1 MVFQNKTLFFNEF
14 KFVIHDHVYEPA
26 EDSFLFAEKLDV
38 KQDERVLDMGVGCG
52 ILGLLS
58 TKKAKEVVGIDIN
71 PFAVRCAKGN
81 AVLNNVKKRIS
92 FIQGD
97 LFSPIKK
104 TEKFDLIL
112 FNAPYLPEVE
122 LNSLTWIERAWFGG
136 LTGRKVIDAFL
147 SEVINY
153 LSKKGRILLLQ
164 STLSNLERTIF
175 RFVEYNLKT
184 KIIAKTAVPFFET
197 IALIEATH

>member
-1 MVFQNKTLFFNEF
+1 MVFQNKTVFFDEF
-14 KFVIHDHVYEPA
+14 EFVIYENVYEPA

-38 KQDERVLDMGVGCG
+38 KQGERVLDMGVGCG

-71 PFAVRCAKGN
+71 PYSVRCAKRN
-81 AVLNNVKKRIS
+81 AVLNNVIKPIS

-97 LFSPIKK
+97 LFGPLKK

-122 LNSLTWIERAWFGG
+122 LNSLTWIERAWVGG

-147 SEVINY
+147 PEAINH

-164 STLSNLERTIF
+164 STLSNLERTLF
-175 RFVEYNLKT
+175 RFTEYNLKT
-184 KIIAKTAVPFFET
+184 KIIAKIAVPFFET
-197 IALIEATH
+197 IALIEAIH